1 MPRTA
6 TLPPTAPGTDRPV
19 LSRWPRLAAAVVPV
33 AAVAVVGSLATSPN
47 IPTWYAGL
55 AKPDFT
61 PPNWLFPVA
70 WTILYALIAFS
81 GWRLLGT
88 APATGSLRRTRT
100 LALWAFFVQLALNG
114 AWTPVFFAR
123 HDPAGGLV
131 VVVALLIMILWTIR
145 LVLPLGRLAA
155 LVLVPYAAWVSYATA
170 LNAAIWWMN

>member
-1 MPRTA
+1 MPPTA
-6 TLPPTAPGTDRPV
+6 TLTDPARPL
-19 LSRWPRLAAAVVPV
+19 LSPVPRLLAAIAPV
-33 AAVAVVGSLATSPN
+33 AAVAVVGSLATTPN

-55 AKPDFT
+55 AKPGFT

-70 WTILYALIAFS
+70 WTILYTLIAFA
-81 GWRLLGT
+81 GWRVLGT
-88 APATGSLRRTRT
+88 APATGGLRRTRT

-123 HDPAGGLV
+123 HDLGGGLV

-145 LVLPLGRLAA
+145 LFASLDRIAA
-155 LVLVPYAAWVSYATA
+155 LVLVPYAAWVAYATA